1 MKKKEQEATP
11 RAEKVENEF
20 NALPAQDYPLDL
32 TFRMLK
38 TVVSMDDIEDVEQ
51 TQLRECESENVF
63 RELKRLYTAEMEA
76 CSTERLHGGKVPLLR
91 LIRKPG
97 TKSKFW
103 IIDGHHRYKAAKKAG
118 AKEIAVEVAD
128 PKLFKVKNL
137 DELHFLQARENATTQ
152 ANRSTHDKF
161 AAAEAV
167 LKHHH
172 HWTNNQIA
180 KYCTISSAIVEAQR
194 KRMEAT
200 GAIPKHEKPQAK
212 AAAAVD
218 NPENAKKSNRALAK
232 ELGVGEA
239 TVRRARQDSTKKNDA
254 ADPACLKC
262 GKTLPPKRRKGL
274 SYTNEDGE
282 KVKFC
287 CRGCVQRY
295 AEENDLILD
304 EQKHVLTYRPGRPY
318 RCRCCDLPLK
328 SGGYL
333 TYWIDAQ
340 TSVQFCSES
349 CVKQYAE
356 AQGLKIDKKYHYLWN
371 KNTEPGTED
380 VHATPEEEVQDAD
393 SAALDKVSTRAQH
406 WVESHKPKC
415 FHGYDTVA
423 ELDERKAKNTKGWT
437 AEQLAEFE
445 EGVQAYEKSDRNKP
459 FPKMSEWSDEKLEGF
474 IYAQERERISEREE
488 KQNGE
493 QQQDADPSE
502 LPHLETGDGVEISP
516 NAGDQYIRTPVPIYR
531 AFEEFFRRQ
540 RKLTP
545 EQKESYEAGR
555 ELWRK
560 EGIEAD
566 LEEVS
571 DVETIGYYDEME
583 IQSALRQYGANVAIW
598 KKEPGYRRKPKGVGE
613 VIYQND
619 WAFIDEIKRILE
631 KVEPGIWISREDLT
645 KGHIFS
651 LVDYIY
657 NLLGC
662 QASLFSDLFAEKV
675 KSKKNGSG
683 NA

>member
-11 RAEKVENEF
+11 RAEAVENEF
-20 NALPAQDYPLDL
+20 NAHPAMEEPIGLRYGV
-32 TFRMLK
+32 FK
-38 TVVSMDDIEDVEQ
+38 TVIKLDDIEDVEQ

-76 CSTERLHGGKVPLLR
+76 CSTQRLHGGKVPLLR

-97 TKSKFW
+97 TKNKFW
-103 IIDGHHRYKAAKKAG
+103 IIDGHHRYKAARKAG

-137 DELHFLQARENATTQ
+137 DELHFLQARENTTTQ

-218 NPENAKKSNRALAK
+218 NPENAKKSNRELAK

-239 TVRRARQDSTKKNDA
+239 TVRRVRQDSKQKNDA
-254 ADPACLKC
+254 VVPSCLKC
-262 GKTLPPKRRKGL
+262 GKTLDPKRRKGL
-274 SYTNEDGE
+274 TYTNEKGE

-287 CRGCVQRY
+287 CRECVQAY
-295 AEENDLILD
+295 AAERDLILD
-304 EQKHVLTYRPGRPY
+304 ERIHILSAKPKPK
-318 RCRCCDLPLK
+318 PE
-328 SGGYL
+328 
-333 TYWIDAQ
+333 A
-340 TSVQFCSES
+340 
-349 CVKQYAE
+349 AE
-356 AQGLKIDKKYHYLWN
+356 
-371 KNTEPGTED
+371 E

-393 SAALDKVSTRAQH
+393 SAALDKVSSRAQH

-423 ELDERKAKNTKGWT
+423 ELDERKEQNTRGWT
-437 AEQLAEFE
+437 IEQLAEFE

-459 FPKMSEWSDEKLEGF
+459 YPRTSDWSDEKLEGF
-474 IYAQERERISEREE
+474 IYANERERISEREARR
-488 KQNGE
+488 NDE
-493 QQQDADPSE
+493 QQQEEETPE
-502 LPHLETGDGVEISP
+502 LPDQLETGDGVQISP
-516 NAGDQYIRTPVPIYR
+516 DEGDQYIKTPVPIYT
-531 AFEEFFRRQ
+531 AFESFFRRQ
-540 RKLTP
+540 RQLKNP
-545 EQKESYEAGR
+545 EEVEAYENGR
-555 ELWRK
+555 TIWRK
-560 EGIEAD
+560 EGHKAD
-566 LEEVS
+566 IS
-571 DVETIGYYDEME
+571 DLNDIETIGYFDEME
-583 IQSALRQYGANVAIW
+583 IQTSLRHYGRNVELW
-598 KKEPGYRRKPKGVGE
+598 KREPGYRRKTKGVGE

-619 WAFIDEIKRILE
+619 WAFIEEIKRILE

-675 KSKKNGSG
+675 KSKKNESG

>member
-1 MKKKEQEATP
+1 MKKEKQEATRP
-11 RAEKVENEF
+11 EEVQNEF
-20 NALPAQDYPLDL
+20 NALPAKDYPLEL
-32 TFRMLK
+32 KFRMLK
-38 TVVSMDDIEDVEQ
+38 TVVNMEDIEDVEQ

-76 CSTERLHGGKVPLLR
+76 CSTERLHGGKVPLLQ

-97 TKSKFW
+97 TKNKFW

-167 LKHHH
+167 LKNHH

-180 KYCTISSAIVEAQR
+180 KYCTISSAIVETAR
-194 KRMEAT
+194 KKMEAT

-212 AAAAVD
+212 AAAAVE
-218 NPENAKKSNRALAK
+218 NPENAKKTNRELAK

-239 TVRRARQDSTKKNDA
+239 TVRRARQDSKQKIDA

-274 SYTNEDGE
+274 SYTNENGE

-287 CRGCVQRY
+287 CRECVQAY
-295 AEENDLILD
+295 AAERDLILD
-304 EQKHVLTYRPGRPY
+304 ERNHILSAKPK
-318 RCRCCDLPLK
+318 LK
-328 SGGYL
+328 L
-333 TYWIDAQ
+333 VT
-340 TSVQFCSES
+340 
-349 CVKQYAE
+349 AE
-356 AQGLKIDKKYHYLWN
+356 
-371 KNTEPGTED
+371 E

-393 SAALDKVSTRAQH
+393 SAALDKVSSRAQE
-406 WVESHKPKC
+406 WVNQHKPKC
-415 FHGYDTVA
+415 FKGYDTVA
-423 ELDERKAKNTKGWT
+423 ELDDRKAKNTMGWT

-445 EGVQAYEKSDRNKP
+445 EGVRAYEKSDRNKP
-459 FPKMSEWSDEKLEGF
+459 YPRTSDWSDEKLEGF
-474 IYAQERERISEREE
+474 IYANERERISEREE
-488 KQNGE
+488 KQ
-493 QQQDADPSE
+493 QQEADPSE

-516 NAGDQYIRTPVPIYR
+516 DGGDQYIRTPVPIYR

-545 EQKESYEAGR
+545 NQKESYEAGR

-571 DVETIGYYDEME
+571 GVETIGYYDEMD

-631 KVEPGIWISREDLT
+631 RVEPGIWISREQLKNKD
-645 KGHIFS
+645 IIRF
-651 LVDYIY
+651 VEYIY
-657 NLLGC
+657 DLLGC
-662 QASLFSDLFAEKV
+662 QASLFLQLFSEKV
-675 KSKKNGSG
+675 ESKKNGNG
-683 NA
+683 NV

>member
-63 RELKRLYTAEMEA
+63 KELKRLYTAEMEA

-97 TKSKFW
+97 TKNKFW

-274 SYTNEDGE
+274 SYTAENGE

-287 CRGCVQRY
+287 CRECVQAY
-295 AEENDLILD
+295 AAERDLILD
-304 EQKHVLTYRPGRPY
+304 ERNHILSAKPK
-318 RCRCCDLPLK
+318 LK
-328 SGGYL
+328 PE
-333 TYWIDAQ
+333 A
-340 TSVQFCSES
+340 
-349 CVKQYAE
+349 AE
-356 AQGLKIDKKYHYLWN
+356 
-371 KNTEPGTED
+371 E
-380 VHATPEEEVQDAD
+380 VHATPEEEVQDTD
-393 SAALDKVSTRAQH
+393 SAALDKVSSRAQR

-423 ELDERKAKNTKGWT
+423 ELDERKEQNTRGWT
-437 AEQLAEFE
+437 IEQLAEFE

-459 FPKMSEWSDEKLEGF
+459 YPRTSDWSDEKLEGF
-474 IYAQERERISEREE
+474 IYANERERISEREAKRNEEQKAE
-488 KQNGE
+488 KPPETDTTGQYPKSKPLSVYLKMPE
-493 QQQDADPSE
+493 E
-502 LPHLETGDGVEISP
+502 LARSLEGLYKRLRHLKTKEDYEGYDRGRRLWREKGWGV
-516 NAGDQYIRTPVPIYR
+516 ALY
-531 AFEEFFRRQ
+531 
-540 RKLTP
+540 KLTDA
-545 EQKESYEAGR
+545 EKAGWCD
-555 ELWRK
+555 EL
-560 EGIEAD
+560 
-566 LEEVS
+566 
-571 DVETIGYYDEME
+571 DVETQLERLGKNVEYWEVDPQKRKKTGLIEGYPVTNSSELFDTCNY
-583 IQSALRQYGANVAIW
+583 IINL
-598 KKEPGYRRKPKGVGE
+598 
-613 VIYQND
+613 
-619 WAFIDEIKRILE
+619 
-631 KVEPGIWISREDLT
+631 VEPGIWISREQLENKD
-645 KGHIFS
+645 IVS
-651 LVDYIY
+651 LVEFIADF
-657 NLLGC
+657 LGC
-662 QASLFSDLFAEKV
+662 QASLFSQLFAEKV
-675 KSKKNGSG
+675 KGKKNGSG
-683 NA
+683 NVQKI

>member
-51 TQLRECESENVF
+51 TQLRESESENVF

-76 CSTERLHGGKVPLLR
+76 CSTQRLHGGKVPLLR

-97 TKSKFW
+97 TKNKFW
-103 IIDGHHRYKAAKKAG
+103 IIDGHHRYKAARKAG

-218 NPENAKKSNRALAK
+218 NPENAKKSNRELAK

-239 TVRRARQDSTKKNDA
+239 TVRRARQDSKQKIDA

-274 SYTNEDGE
+274 SYTAENGE

-287 CRGCVQRY
+287 CRECVQAY
-295 AEENDLILD
+295 AAERDLILD
-304 EQKHVLTYRPGRPY
+304 ERNHILSAKPKQKPE
-318 RCRCCDLPLK
+318 
-328 SGGYL
+328 
-333 TYWIDAQ
+333 A
-340 TSVQFCSES
+340 
-349 CVKQYAE
+349 AE
-356 AQGLKIDKKYHYLWN
+356 
-371 KNTEPGTED
+371 E

-393 SAALDKVSTRAQH
+393 SAALDKVSSRAQH

-423 ELDERKAKNTKGWT
+423 ELDERKAENTKGWT

-459 FPKMSEWSDEKLEGF
+459 YPRTSDWSDEKLEGF
-474 IYAQERERISEREE
+474 IYANERERISEREA
-488 KQNGE
+488 K
-493 QQQDADPSE
+493 QQQDEEPAD
-502 LPHLETGDGVEISP
+502 LPHLETGDGVQISP
-516 NAGDQYIRTPVPIYR
+516 DAGDQYIRTPVPIYR

-619 WAFIDEIKRILE
+619 WAFIDEMKRILE
-631 KVEPGIWISREDLT
+631 RVEPGIWISREQLENKD
-645 KGHIFS
+645 IVS
-651 LVDYIY
+651 LVEFIADF
-657 NLLGC
+657 LGC
-662 QASLFSDLFAEKV
+662 QASLFHQLFAEKI